1 MQKKILIICFDTP
14 YPTNYGGVYDIVA
27 KFDYYKKNNIK
38 IDLICTCFDKKRVKE
53 FKAFIAGNETIIDNY
68 YIEYIKPNFL
78 DLLIFLS
85 SVPFSAAIR
94 KINYQRIDFL
104 KSSEYQLVL
113 VEHLKSTYRIENLM
127 KILNKNKIQVPI
139 FLRIHNDEEEYYRNL
154 FLVAKGLKRYFYGF
168 ESIKYQKYQNKILS
182 KSSFDGFLFISTSE
196 REKLKN
202 KIGRGKE
209 NILLP
214 VYTGMKISQNNP
226 RSTDFLY
233 VGNMDLDDN
242 FLSII
247 KIREFLDRNDF
258 TSYNLKIVGKC
269 TSEKR
274 KKDVSGIFSNIQNAD
289 FQFNVNSDELR
300 EVYKTSKFFL
310 NFSSN
315 ASGVK
320 TKLIEAL
327 SFGIPIISNREGAE
341 GSNLEDVVLNDYE
354 IDVQW
359 LKKVLNNEILW
370 SDYHLKYN
378 QSVQKKID
386 QIEILYNQFFNSNFN
401 Q

>member
-1 MQKKILIICFDTP
+1 
-14 YPTNYGGVYDIVA
+14 
-27 KFDYYKKNNIK
+27 
-38 IDLICTCFDKKRVKE
+38 
-53 FKAFIAGNETIIDNY
+53 
-68 YIEYIKPNFL
+68 
-78 DLLIFLS
+78 
-85 SVPFSAAIR
+85 
-94 KINYQRIDFL
+94 
-104 KSSEYQLVL
+104 
-113 VEHLKSTYRIENLM
+113 
-127 KILNKNKIQVPI
+127 
-139 FLRIHNDEEEYYRNL
+139 
-154 FLVAKGLKRYFYGF
+154 
-168 ESIKYQKYQNKILS
+168 
-182 KSSFDGFLFISTSE
+182 
-196 REKLKN
+196 
-202 KIGRGKE
+202 
-209 NILLP
+209 
-214 VYTGMKISQNNP
+214 MKISQNNP